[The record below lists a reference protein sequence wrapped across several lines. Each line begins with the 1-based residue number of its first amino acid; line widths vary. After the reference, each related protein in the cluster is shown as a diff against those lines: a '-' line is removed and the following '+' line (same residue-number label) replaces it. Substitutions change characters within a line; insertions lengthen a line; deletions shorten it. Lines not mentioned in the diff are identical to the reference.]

1 MVDLQ
6 KSIEPNKM
14 FTRHKRKHYPQSNFF
29 DKIKER
35 GLPKNRKIKVIL
47 FLFVFAFLVY
57 RFCAGPYGFFQI
69 HSLLQEKRNL
79 GHESRMLKAEIIDM
93 EIEKNRLKDNPFY
106 LEKQAR
112 ERLGLIKEGEK
123 MYRVIHKEKPANPK
137 SLPASPPDSTS
148 R

>member
-1 MVDLQ
+1 
-6 KSIEPNKM
+6 M
-14 FTRHKRKHYPQSNFF
+14 FKRQKRKHFPPSSFF
-29 DKIKER
+29 DKIKES
-35 GLPKNRKIKVIL
+35 GILKNRKIKVIL

-69 HSLLQEKRNL
+69 HSLLHEKQSL
-79 GHESRMLKAEIIDM
+79 GHESRLLKADIIDLG
-93 EIEKNRLKDNPFY
+93 IEKNRLKDDPFY

-123 MYRVIHKEKPANPK
+123 MYRVIHKEKPENSKPF
-137 SLPASPPDSTS
+137 PASPPDSTS